1 MSVVHSHA
9 AEFQIAMNY
18 VVTHSTTY
26 RYSSPVNVCHN
37 VLMLEPRASP
47 SLKCNSYRLDIL
59 PQPKFTARREDM
71 FGNFVHRFSLEENHS
86 VLKITASSNVTV
98 QADSVGLTGLSP
110 TCQQVDTSCKT
121 QADPN
126 WLKVSPFFFDSP
138 RIKRSADFASY
149 ATSMLRADRPITEAA
164 LELTQRIYADFKYDK
179 DATLVDTPTATAFA
193 GRHGVCQDFAH
204 VAVACLRSC
213 NLPARYVSGYLRTIP
228 APGTKRL
235 IGNDESHAWFSV
247 YCGSE
252 LGWIDFDPTNNC
264 VCGTDHVPIAFG
276 RDYSDVVPVKGI
288 FLGGGKTTMSV
299 SVDVAPAL

>member
-1 MSVVHSHA
+1 
-9 AEFQIAMNY
+9 MNY
-18 VVTHSTTY
+18 VVTHTTTY

-37 VLMLEPRASP
+37 VLMLEPRQSP
-47 SLKCNSYRLDIL
+47 SLQCNSYQLDID
-59 PQPKFTARREDM
+59 PQPKFSARRTDM

-86 VLKITASSNVTV
+86 LLKIAATSNVTV
-98 QADSVGLTGLSP
+98 QGRRMSTVESSP
-110 TCQQVDTSCKT
+110 TCDQVSTACKT
-121 QADPN
+121 QADSN
-126 WLKVSPFFFDSP
+126 WLEVSPFFFNSP
-138 RIKRSADFASY
+138 RIKRSTDFAKY
-149 ATSMLRADRPITEAA
+149 ASTIVQRERPIVEAA

-179 DATLVDTPTATAFA
+179 DATKVDTPTENAFA

-204 VAVACLRSC
+204 IAVACLRSC

-235 IGNDESHAWFSV
+235 IGNDESHAWFSI

-299 SVDVAPAL
+299 SVDVAPVSQNR